1 MSTSRMRHYVPLAR
15 EFSARVLL
23 FHEAVGDSV
32 GLNATDVK
40 VLRLLGDA
48 SMTAGQLAEHIGLTG
63 AAVTAVVDRLEAAG
77 YATRERDEADR
88 RRVTIRAVPAKTR
101 RIDRLYDAYG
111 ARWPGSCRIR
121 RTGVRAHRG
130 LPDEDD
136 EAADGADRGAAQA
149 GEAGVS

>member
-1 MSTSRMRHYVPLAR
+1 MSTSRMHRYVPLAR

-48 SMTAGQLAEHIGLTG
+48 SMTAGQLAEHIGLTA

-111 ARWPGSCRIR
+111 AEMAKILAGFDAKEFALIEDFLTKTTRLLTEQTVALR
-121 RTGVRAHRG
+121 RRAKQ
-130 LPDEDD
+130 E
-136 EAADGADRGAAQA
+136 
-149 GEAGVS
+149 

>member
-1 MSTSRMRHYVPLAR
+1 MSTSRMRRYVPLAR

-23 FHEAVGDSV
+23 FHEAVGENV

-63 AAVTAVVDRLEAAG
+63 AAVTAVIDRLEAAG

-111 ARWPGSCRIR
+111 AEMAKILAGYDAREFALIEDFLTKTTKLLTEHTVALR
-121 RTGVRAHRG
+121 RRAKQ
-130 LPDEDD
+130 E
-136 EAADGADRGAAQA
+136 
-149 GEAGVS
+149 

>member
-111 ARWPGSCRIR
+111 AEMAKILAGYDAREFALIEDFLTKTTRLLTEQTVALR
-121 RTGVRAHRG
+121 RRAKQ
-130 LPDEDD
+130 E
-136 EAADGADRGAAQA
+136 
-149 GEAGVS
+149 

>member
-1 MSTSRMRHYVPLAR
+1 MHRYVPLAR

-23 FHEAVGDSV
+23 FHEAVADSV

-48 SMTAGQLAEHIGLTG
+48 PMTAGQLAEHIGLTG

-77 YATRERDEADR
+77 YATRVRDEADR

-111 ARWPGSCRIR
+111 AEMAKILAGYDAKEFALLEDFLTRTTRLLTEQTVALR
-121 RTGVRAHRG
+121 RRAKQ
-130 LPDEDD
+130 P
-136 EAADGADRGAAQA
+136 
-149 GEAGVS
+149 

>member
-1 MSTSRMRHYVPLAR
+1 MSTSRMRRYVPLAR

-23 FHEAVGDSV
+23 FHEAVGENV

-63 AAVTAVVDRLEAAG
+63 AAVTAVIDRLEAAG

-111 ARWPGSCRIR
+111 AEMAKILAGYDAREFALIEDFLTKTTKLLTEQTVALR
-121 RTGVRAHRG
+121 RRAKQ
-130 LPDEDD
+130 E
-136 EAADGADRGAAQA
+136 
-149 GEAGVS
+149 